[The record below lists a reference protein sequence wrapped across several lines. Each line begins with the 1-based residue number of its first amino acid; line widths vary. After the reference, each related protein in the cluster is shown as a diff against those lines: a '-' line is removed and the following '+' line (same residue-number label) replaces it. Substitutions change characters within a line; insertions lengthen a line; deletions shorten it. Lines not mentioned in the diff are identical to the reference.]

1 MWNMKRIIIVFS
13 ILAAGMHSGFAQDTL
28 KNISISKDARLDKL
42 VERNKKTNEEAYYK
56 TIRNMSGYRLQ
67 VINTNDR
74 NKALSVKTKMMTEF
88 PGEKTYL
95 IYQSPY
101 FKIQMGNFIKREDAD
116 NLMDRVKKVYPT
128 GVFIVP
134 SKVEIRPTKDGEL
147 LL

>member
-1 MWNMKRIIIVFS
+1 MKTIMGLLLLMAI
-13 ILAAGMHSGFAQDTL
+13 GHSAFAQDSL

-42 VERNKKTNEEAYYK
+42 VERNKKTNEEVYYK

-74 NKALSVKTKMMTEF
+74 NKALSVKTQMMTEF
-88 PGEKTYL
+88 PGEKIYL

-116 NLMDRVKKVYPT
+116 GLMNRVKKVYPT

>member
-1 MWNMKRIIIVFS
+1 MKRIIGFL
-13 ILAAGMHSGFAQDTL
+13 ILAAMAQPSFAQDNL

-42 VERNKKTNEEAYYK
+42 VERNKKTNEEVYYK
-56 TIRNMSGYRLQ
+56 TVRNMSGYRLQ

-74 NKALSVKTKMMTEF
+74 NKALSVKTKMMTDF
-88 PGEKTYL
+88 PGEKIYL

-116 NLMDRVKKVYPT
+116 GLMNRVKKVYPT

-134 SKVEIRPTKDGEL
+134 SKVEIRPGKDGDL